1 MTSPGDRDPTMN
13 DAAALLE
20 IEAIKQLKSRYCR
33 CLDAKDWVAWRNLLA
48 DNFTSEIA
56 GAGGRQTIGA
66 DDFVTYTRRTI
77 GRPSQSTVHQVH
89 APEITLTSA
98 TTARGV
104 WALSDVVRLVPGVT
118 LHGYGHY
125 HETYEK
131 HAGQWRITSSRLT
144 RLRED
149 VGVPLVAGAM
159 ASRVRGAAA
168 RLARYTSPVLTL
180 SR

>member
-1 MTSPGDRDPTMN
+1 MN
-13 DAAALLE
+13 GAAALLE
-20 IEAIKQLKSRYCR
+20 IEAIKQLKARYCR
-33 CLDAKDWVAWRNLLA
+33 YLDAKDWAAWRNLLA

-77 GRPSQSTVHQVH
+77 GRASQLTVHQVH
-89 APEITLTSA
+89 APEITLTSP

-104 WALSDVVRLVPGVT
+104 WALADVVRLVPVVT

-131 HAGQWRITSSRLT
+131 HAGQWRIATSRLT
-144 RLRED
+144 RLREE
-149 VGVPLVAGAM
+149 VAVPFVVGAM
-159 ASRVRGAAA
+159 ATRLRVAAA
-168 RLARYTSPVLTL
+168 RLARRTSPVKI
-180 SR
+180 